1 MKALI
6 ICGPTGSGKSALALD
21 LAKEFNGV
29 IINADSIQVYRELK
43 ILSARPAEK
52 EIQQVPHRL
61 FGIMSMH
68 AACSVGIWREMAI
81 ASIADCERSGRLP
94 ILCGGTGMYVR
105 YLLGELSNIPKIP
118 ALIRNSTHNKLK
130 RIGNVEF
137 KRLLVDRDPVS
148 QKNIA
153 TGDTQRL
160 LRAWEVLE
168 FTGKPISVW
177 HKEQGNTELENDF
190 YSVLLMPSREKLYSS
205 CDNRFV
211 EFIRRGAVSEVE
223 QIKDL
228 NLKSGLPAIKA
239 LGLTELSQYLDGEI
253 GLDTAIE
260 LAQRETRRY
269 AKRQMTWF
277 RNQLKEDYLVET
289 NEDLNIKSKL
299 KFNILNF
306 LE

>member
-1 MKALI
+1 
-6 ICGPTGSGKSALALD
+6 
-21 LAKEFNGV
+21 
-29 IINADSIQVYRELK
+29 
-43 ILSARPAEK
+43 
-52 EIQQVPHRL
+52 
-61 FGIMSMH
+61 
-68 AACSVGIWREMAI
+68 
-81 ASIADCERSGRLP
+81 
-94 ILCGGTGMYVR
+94 
-105 YLLGELSNIPKIP
+105 
-118 ALIRNSTHNKLK
+118 
-130 RIGNVEF
+130 
-137 KRLLVDRDPVS
+137 
-148 QKNIA
+148 
-153 TGDTQRL
+153 
-160 LRAWEVLE
+160 
-168 FTGKPISVW
+168 
-177 HKEQGNTELENDF
+177 
-190 YSVLLMPSREKLYSS
+190 MPSREKLYSS